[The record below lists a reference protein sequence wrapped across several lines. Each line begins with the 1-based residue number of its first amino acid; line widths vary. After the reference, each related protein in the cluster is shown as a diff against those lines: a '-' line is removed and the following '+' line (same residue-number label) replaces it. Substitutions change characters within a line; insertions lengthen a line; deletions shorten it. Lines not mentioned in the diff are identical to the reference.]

1 MSILTAFTRA
11 GRPRTKGSL
20 RATCTRVPAHKV
32 RYQEE
37 TRDSGLW
44 RKQMAKAAQMAHLR
58 ATDGILMNYPGAVE
72 VKATFVFQ
80 RTMSV
85 AGGPIPSH
93 DTPYPTDIHL
103 GDVDKLARNLLDALT
118 DSHVIAD
125 DSLVVS
131 LVVHKRWT
139 HLGEE
144 PGCIVEVTT
153 VD

>member
-1 MSILTAFTRA
+1 MILTVFTRA

-20 RATCTRVPAHKV
+20 RATCTRVPGHKI

-44 RKQMAKAAQMAHLR
+44 RKQMAKAAQVAHLK
-58 ATDGILMNYPGAVE
+58 ATDGVLFNYAGAVE
-72 VKATFVFQ
+72 VKATFVFE
-80 RTMSV
+80 RTESA

-103 GDVDKLARNLLDALT
+103 GDIDKLTRNLLDALT

-125 DSLVVS
+125 DSYVVS
-131 LVVHKRWT
+131 IQCHKRWARA
-139 HLGEE
+139 GED
-144 PGCIVEVTT
+144 PGVIVR
-153 VD
+153 VDAL

>member
-1 MSILTAFTRA
+1 MLLTAFTRA

-44 RKQMAKAAQMAHLR
+44 RKQMAKAAQVAHLK
-58 ATDGILMNYPGAVE
+58 ATDGILANWRGPVE
-72 VKATFVFQ
+72 VKATFVFA
-80 RTMSV
+80 RTMS
-85 AGGPIPSH
+85 AGGGPIPSH

-103 GDVDKLARNLLDALT
+103 GDVDKLTRNLLDALT

-125 DSLVVS
+125 DSYVVTITC
-131 LVVHKRWT
+131 HKRWAGP
-139 HLGEE
+139 GEE
-144 PGCIVEVTT
+144 PGVIVAVEAL
-153 VD
+153 

>member
-1 MSILTAFTRA
+1 MLLTVFTRA

-20 RATCTRVPAHKV
+20 RATCTRVPAHKI

-37 TRDSGLW
+37 TKDSGLW
-44 RKQMAKAAQMAHLR
+44 RKMMAKAAQDAHLELCGR
-58 ATDGILMNYPGAVE
+58 LANWGGPVE
-72 VKATFVFQ
+72 VKATFVFE
-80 RTMSV
+80 RTESA

-103 GDVDKLARNLLDALT
+103 GDIDKLTRNLLDALT

-131 LVVHKRWT
+131 CSLHKRWARA
-139 HLGEE
+139 GEG
-144 PGCIVEVTT
+144 PGVIVAVEAL
-153 VD
+153 